1 MRIKAYRRP
10 ECRIIPR
17 RLPVRLCSGSR
28 LPGNFAGTRAF
39 RSLDAGAR
47 MHGGVLSMWGVLK
60 ACQPQAME
68 FEETKP
74 QINADERRF
83 NALSEE
89 KITGATH
96 LSLFKY

>member
-1 MRIKAYRRP
+1 MWFGAGGG
-10 ECRIIPR
+10 
-17 RLPVRLCSGSR
+17 LG
-28 LPGNFAGTRAF
+28 FAF
-39 RSLDAGAR
+39 LW
-47 MHGGVLSMWGVLK
+47 GGLK
-60 ACQPQAME
+60 AFLPQAME

>member
-1 MRIKAYRRP
+1 MQDKRGT
-10 ECRIIPR
+10 
-17 RLPVRLCSGSR
+17 VGF
-28 LPGNFAGTRAF
+28 GAG
-39 RSLDAGAR
+39 
-47 MHGGVLSMWGVLK
+47 GGLRFVFLWGVLK
-60 ACQPQAME
+60 AYLPQAME

-89 KITGATH
+89 ITGATY